1 MKKVFLLLLFVAVLA
16 SCKSDDDS
24 TSSALVQF
32 QFSQNWDG
40 TAVTASDIDNTVY
53 TNENGEE
60 LKIARLRYLLSRFQL
75 SSADGSNT
83 LLNTYQLIDLSDAST
98 MQSDSQVTVPEG
110 TYTVSMIYGFND
122 EDNVDGAY
130 ADLNAASWNWPT
142 MLGGG
147 YHFLQ
152 FDGMYNVNSSEPK
165 PFNFHNGTARVSE
178 GVFESN
184 FVEVD
189 LGTITIDGDT
199 TINIQMN
206 IAEWFKN
213 PNTWNLNELDT
224 PLMPNYEAQI
234 MMHENAQSVFSIS
247 QN

>member
-75 SSADGSNT
+75 SSTDGSNT

-98 MQSDSQVTVPEG
+98 MQSDSQLTVPEG
-110 TYTVSMIYGFND
+110 TYTVSMVYGFND

-130 ADLNAASWNWPT
+130 ADLNAASWNWPM

-184 FVEVD
+184 FVEID

-199 TINIQMN
+199 TIDIQMN

>member
-40 TAVTASDIDNTVY
+40 TAVTASDINNTVY

-75 SSADGSNT
+75 SSTDGSNT

-98 MQSDSQVTVPEG
+98 MESDSQVTVPEG
-110 TYTVSMIYGFND
+110 TYTVSMVYGFND

-130 ADLNAASWNWPT
+130 ADLNAASWNWPM

-184 FVEVD
+184 FVEID

-199 TINIQMN
+199 TIDIQMN

>member
-40 TAVTASDIDNTVY
+40 TAVTASDINNTVY

-98 MQSDSQVTVPEG
+98 MESDSQVTVPEG
-110 TYTVSMIYGFND
+110 TYTVSMVYGFND

-130 ADLNAASWNWPT
+130 ADLNAASWNWPM

-152 FDGMYNVNSSEPK
+152 FDGTYNVNSSEPK

-234 MMHENAQSVFSIS
+234 MMHENAQSVFSIN